1 MKLKISLLSFFC
13 ISNIFALDLSSVKTF
28 ESKFEQIISSSKKDL
43 KYTGMIFLKSPANG
57 LWVYDKP
64 KKKIFLSKNNIIIEE
79 SALEQV
85 IIAKMQNDIN
95 LIDIIKNAKKNTANE
110 YSAKIGS
117 KIFFIKTSENEILS
131 IFYKDEFENNVHINF
146 KNQKINQTLPS
157 KIFDYDIPDGF
168 DVIRR

>member
-13 ISNIFALDLSSVKTF
+13 ISNVFALDLSSIKTF

-43 KYTGMIFLKSPANG
+43 KYSGTVFLKSPTNG
-57 LWVYDKP
+57 LWIYDKP

-85 IIAKMQNDIN
+85 IITKTQNDIN
-95 LIDIIKNAKKNTANE
+95 LIDIIKNAKKISSNE
-110 YSAKIGS
+110 YNAQIGS
-117 KIFFIKTSENEILS
+117 KVFLVTTSENEIKS
-131 IFYKDEFENNVHINF
+131 ISYKDEFENNVRINF
-146 KNQKINQTLPS
+146 KNQKINNALPS
-157 KIFDYDIPDGF
+157 KVFDYDIPDGF